1 MSLYLGKNKVSLTKS
16 GDTKIKYAFT
26 DDGSVGGDV
35 SNVKSVSVNGAPI
48 GDGQTR
54 FYVEV
59 GDGETVTLQIGRD
72 NGVGSR
78 LLIIDWGD
86 GNVEEY
92 TPSNSSVSYPG
103 FSFYLAKTHT
113 YTIGGKY
120 SIVPIDTNA
129 TAANRYRFGMSDSSI
144 STHNTQIFA
153 AEIGLNTNGDSTL
166 GSSGFKYCDNLKSVY
181 IYDSV
186 TAIPT
191 YAFRN
196 CSNAIIHLPA
206 NLTSI
211 GDYAFYSATSVSF
224 TELPKSLNT
233 LGSDAFYSTK
243 IAITSIP
250 NGVTTIPAY
259 CFSVCSNITNITLHA
274 NITNIGDAAFRFCSK
289 LESVT
294 VLATTPPT
302 LGANVFGNNKSG
314 RKIYVPAASLD
325 AYKAAT
331 NWSSY
336 ASYMEAIP
344 S

>member
-1 MSLYLGKNKVSLTKS
+1 MSLYLGNSKVSLTIS
-16 GDTKIKYAFT
+16 GDTGAKCVFT

-35 SNVKSVSVNGAPI
+35 TNVKFVSVNGAPI

-59 GDGETVTLQIGRD
+59 GDGETVTLQIGRN
-72 NGVGSR
+72 NGGSYA
-78 LLIIDWGD
+78 LVINWGD

-92 TPSNSSVSYPG
+92 TPPNSSVSYPG
-103 FSFYLAKTHT
+103 FSSYLAKTHT

-129 TAANRYRFGMSDSSI
+129 AAANRYRFGMSDSSI

-166 GSSGFKYCDNLKSVY
+166 GSYGFKYCDNLKSVY
-181 IYDSV
+181 IYDNV
-186 TAIPT
+186 AAIPNS
-191 YAFRN
+191 AFRY
-196 CSNAIIHLPA
+196 CSNASIHLPT

-224 TELPKSLNT
+224 TELPNSLNT
-233 LGSDAFYSTK
+233 LGSNAFYSTK

-250 NGVTTIPAY
+250 NGVTTIPTY

-274 NITNIGDAAFRFCSK
+274 NITNIGDAAFRFCSN

-302 LGANVFGNNKSG
+302 LGANVFDSNKSG

-325 AYKAAT
+325 AYKSAT